1 MHKVRQA
8 PSYQRRQDI
17 HLCALYG
24 VKMNKNLVTEQEQ
37 EQGRSSRGAMGKGMS
52 TLALAMLMTTS
63 AAFLTGCD
71 SSSAAPP
78 PVPEKK
84 AEKKESADNKGIV
97 RLEKAS
103 VKLLDIQPVAPASGK
118 QLAWAPAQVAF
129 VEDRTAAVSVPVAAR
144 VVSVQAHVG
153 DVVKAGDVL
162 ATLVS
167 PEALRTRHEV
177 AAAKGARE
185 VASVE
190 AQRYQTMV
198 DKGVGIDVDLRAA
211 QAKLRESNQEL
222 SRAAGTAALLGGG
235 DGDRLVL
242 RAPRAGVIAE
252 RKATVGASM
261 EAGAA
266 LFTIGDPTSM
276 NVVAQVFESDL
287 QAIRVGS
294 PVQIEAPQI
303 TGPMTGKVR
312 YLGATLDKDSRRASV
327 VVDLD
332 EQNAALRAGMQVR
345 VGVQMSSQQQMM
357 IPVTA
362 VLIKDESRSVVFVQR
377 SDNEFEA
384 RTVQLGRPVHGL
396 VPVISGLQP
405 GEKIV
410 VRGGL
415 LLDGAANQLL

>member
-1 MHKVRQA
+1 MVKQMVRQGKWA
-8 PSYQRRQDI
+8 GRVPAMAFGLTAS
-17 HLCALYG
+17 LLLGAAL
-24 VKMNKNLVTEQEQ
+24 
-37 EQGRSSRGAMGKGMS
+37 S
-52 TLALAMLMTTS
+52 
-63 AAFLTGCD
+63 GCD
-71 SSSAAPP
+71 SSSAAAPAAAEAP
-78 PVPEKK
+78 QPKK
-84 AEKKESADNKGIV
+84 AGNDSNRDVV
-97 RLEKAS
+97 RLESAS
-103 VKLLDIQPVAPASGK
+103 VKMLGIEPVAAASGT

-167 PEALRTRHEV
+167 PDALRTRHEL
-177 AAAKGARE
+177 AAAKSARD
-185 VASVE
+185 VAAVE

-211 QAKLRESNQEL
+211 QAKLRESGQEL
-222 SRAAGTAALLGGG
+222 SRASGTVALLGSG
-235 DGDRLVL
+235 DGDKLVL

-252 RKATVGASM
+252 RKAQVGAAM
-261 EAGAA
+261 DAGAA
-266 LFTIGDPTSM
+266 LFTIGDPGAM

-287 QAIRVGS
+287 QGIAVGS

-303 TGPMTGKVR
+303 TKPMAGKVR

-332 EQNAALRAGMQVR
+332 QQNPALRAGMQVK
-345 VGVQMSSQQQMM
+345 VGVQTSNAHEMM

-362 VLIKDESRSVVFVQR
+362 VLIKDESRSVVYVQR

-384 RTVQLGRPVHGL
+384 RTVQLGRPTRGM
-396 VPVISGLQP
+396 VPVISGLKP

-410 VRGGL
+410 VKGGL